1 MTKRGWLVVLLFAS
15 IGCGGSG
22 DGAEPDAPGGCDPA
36 TILPGGYRLIP
47 MVSSGAVTVTT
58 ASGVTE
64 GSIDATA
71 GGVNNSADNPYIYV
85 DLRNNMKVAINDVE
99 ARSSTSWDIAL
110 KRSSL
115 RTNSGDSGP
124 GNRQVAAVQAAT
136 LAEVTAAPTSGY
148 ATDDFATDDCTLES
162 TIIGEPRSAFGDWYN
177 YDEDTH
183 VVTPKAEVYILQ
195 RSNGSRTAFR
205 IKAYYGDPASPMRGA
220 FYSVEWKQL

>member
-1 MTKRGWLVVLLFAS
+1 MTKRSSWLVVLLFAS

-22 DGAEPDAPGGCDPA
+22 DGAEPDGPGGCDPA

-47 MVSSGAVTVTT
+47 AVSTGAVSVTT
-58 ASGVTE
+58 ASGVTS
-64 GSIDATA
+64 GTIDATA
-71 GGVNNSADNPYIYV
+71 GGINNSADNPYVYV
-85 DLRNNMKVAINDVE
+85 DLRTSMKVAINDVE
-99 ARSSTSWDIAL
+99 ARSSTNWDIAL

-124 GNRQVAAVQAAT
+124 GNREVAAVQAAT

-148 ATDDFATDDCTLES
+148 AQDDFATADCTLDS

-183 VVTPKAEVYILQ
+183 VVTPKAEVYVLQ
-195 RSNGSRTAFR
+195 RNNGSRTAFR
-205 IKAYYGDPASPMRGA
+205 IKAFYDPASPMRGA
-220 FYSVEWKQL
+220 LYSVEWKQL

>member
-1 MTKRGWLVVLLFAS
+1 MTKRGSWLVVLLFAS
-15 IGCGGSG
+15 IGCGSG
-22 DGAEPDAPGGCDPA
+22 DGVEPDGPGGCDPA
-36 TILPGGYRLIP
+36 TIRPGGYRLIP
-47 MVSSGAVTVTT
+47 MVSAGAINVTT
-58 ASGVTE
+58 ASGVTS

-85 DLRNNMKVAINDVE
+85 DLRNSMKVAINDVE

-124 GNRQVAAVQAAT
+124 GNRQVAVVQAAT

-148 ATDDFATDDCTLES
+148 ASDDFATDDCTLES

-183 VVTPKAEVYILQ
+183 VVTPKPEVYILQ
-195 RSNGSRTAFR
+195 RNNGSRTAFR
-205 IKAYYGDPASPMRGA
+205 IEAYYGDPASPMRGA